1 MTTIKLIPKGGT
13 TPEVINPLNFYRAL
27 AISYGIVNDDI
38 IRIDDKQFIL
48 SSLDIADS
56 AGASVTVANTVF
68 VSKNGNDSTGLV
80 ERMDKP
86 FLTIAAA
93 RNALVAYYTGANAP
107 SATNRILIKVFSGYY
122 NEPIIL
128 DNFVDLDLSS
138 SVVTCTSSQLIK
150 DNGVA
155 VDSIIYGSAKLY
167 GVTMGGGNAIQATAN
182 SNIRIYCDTV
192 IGRTVSTNGIV
203 TINARKVDGDGDF
216 VVQGLGG
223 TVIINAYELT
233 SSGAIKTIK
242 QDSGT
247 TIINASIISSPS
259 DVPVSI
265 TGGSLTI
272 NAARIVTAGV
282 NKNAVEK
289 TGGTLILNN
298 ATMIATGTGK
308 SIFAPAPQ
316 SVKIYGACQGN
327 LAVDANITQQ
337 VGIVK
342 IDANVI

>member
-1 MTTIKLIPKGGT
+1 MPTIKLIPKGGINS
-13 TPEVINPLNFYRAL
+13 EVINPLSFYRSL

-38 IRIDDKQFIL
+38 IRIDDKQFVL
-48 SSLDIADS
+48 SSLNITDS
-56 AGASVTVANTVF
+56 ADAPVVANTVF
-68 VSKNGNDSTGLV
+68 VSKSGNDSSGLV
-80 ERMDKP
+80 ERLDKP

-93 RNALVAYYTGANAP
+93 RAALLAFYTGGNAP
-107 SATNRILIKVFSGYY
+107 SATNRILIKVFNGYY

-128 DNFVDLDLSS
+128 DNFVDMDLSA

-167 GVTMGGGNAIQATAN
+167 GVTMGGGNAIQATGA
-182 SNIRIYCDTV
+182 SNIRVYCDTL
-192 IGRTVSTNGIV
+192 IGRTVATNG
-203 TINARKVDGDGDF
+203 TITIYARKIDGDGDF

-233 SSGAIKTIK
+233 SAGAIKTIK

-272 NAARIVTAGV
+272 NDVRIITTGG

-298 ATMIATGTGK
+298 TTLIATGTGK
-308 SIFAPAPQ
+308 SIFAPAAQ

-327 LAVDANITQQ
+327 LAVDVNITQQ

-342 IDANVI
+342 VDSNVQ

>member
-1 MTTIKLIPKGGT
+1 MPTIKLIPKGGIN
-13 TPEVINPLNFYRAL
+13 PEVINPLHFYRAL
-27 AISYGIVNDDI
+27 AISYGIINDDI
-38 IRIDDKQFIL
+38 IRIDDKQFVL
-48 SSLDIADS
+48 SSLNITDS
-56 AGASVTVANTVF
+56 ADGSLVVANTVF
-68 VSKNGNDSTGLV
+68 VSKNGNDLTGLV

-93 RNALVAYYTGANAP
+93 RTALLAFYIGGNAP
-107 SATNRILIKVFSGYY
+107 SATNRILIKVFNGYY

-128 DNFVDLDLSS
+128 DNYVDIDLSA
-138 SVVTCTSSQLIK
+138 SVATCTSSQLIK

-182 SNIRIYCDTV
+182 SNIRIYCDTI
-192 IGRTVSTNGIV
+192 IGRTATTNGIV
-203 TINARKVDGDGDF
+203 TINTRKIDGDGDF
-216 VVQGLGG
+216 VLQALGG
-223 TVIINAYELT
+223 IVTINAYELT
-233 SSGAIKTIK
+233 TNTNVIKN
-242 QDSGT
+242 DSGT
-247 TIINASIISSPS
+247 TVINATLISSPS
-259 DVPVSI
+259 NAPVTI

-316 SVKIYGACQGN
+316 NVKIYGACQGN